1 MKNNKLTLSELRNVI
16 KEEVKFQ
23 LTKKNLVES
32 LDSKTLKR
40 ILNESV
46 VSRVTMDGGHINP
59 TTSEPFRIINP
70 NPNDK
75 VTTNVVDVNTDVVSP
90 TNPNDKSKTYI
101 KLKYIYNL
109 QATTD
114 SPEYKEFLEAR
125 KSNSLKPNFF
135 SSDKSSH
142 IIVNHD
148 ETLKRLGLKSKY
160 PNFSYTL
167 DLEIT
172 HSSNVKINL
181 DGVKGKKVV
190 Q

>member
-16 KEEVKFQ
+16 KEEVQFQ

-46 VSRVTMDGGHINP
+46 VSRVTMDGQTVNP
-59 TTSEPFRIINP
+59 NTTEPFRIINP

-75 VTTNVVDVNTDVVSP
+75 VTTKVVDVDTDVVSS
-90 TNPNDKSKTYI
+90 TGIKSKTYV
-101 KLKYIYNL
+101 KFKYIYNL

-114 SPEYKEFLEAR
+114 SPEYKEFFEVR
-125 KSNSLKPNFF
+125 KSNSSKINFF
-135 SSDKSSH
+135 STDKSSH

-181 DGVKGKKVV
+181 DGVKGQKVI